1 MNKHS
6 EKYREYRR
14 SLLIGALTGVALALV
29 FCAGFFLRDL
39 IDLDAPSV
47 IASERDT
54 SVDEQAQGFPLLDE
68 VDRLLED
75 HYLRELPDDTQLQYA
90 AIRGMLGALDDRNTF
105 FIDPPVAQSESD
117 VLAGT
122 YGGIGVNLRRNE
134 AGDFLLYPFPDSPAS
149 ENGVQ
154 DGDQLTAVNGEPLDI
169 NTPQDAVDQLLRGEV
184 KEGNGAELTLLR
196 GDVEIT
202 LFILFDVINVP
213 SIIWRVAEEDER
225 IGYIQVLRFT
235 SRTPDE
241 INEAINEL
249 TDAVIA
255 ALILDL
261 RNNTG
266 GLLQE
271 SIDVA
276 SEFLD
281 GGVVLYEVTND
292 GERAFNAL
300 DGGVATEIPLAVL
313 VNNRTASAS
322 ELVAG
327 AIQDRERGI
336 LIGQTTFGKGTIQ
349 QIFPLSD
356 ASSVHI
362 TSAEWL
368 TPARNA
374 LDGVG
379 LEPNIPM
386 IPDENGRDV
395 EFGEAIRYLQS
406 TYLQESSDE

>member
-300 DGGVATEIPLAVL
+300 DGGVATEIPLVVL

-327 AIQDRERGI
+327 AIQDRERGV